1 MRRSWLSIPVLFFVL
16 SSGVLAQ
23 DDAQRRY
30 AVLIMGNP
38 AGVQTT
44 RVGPDGA
51 HEVTFEYNDRGRGP
65 KLHATLRLNERGLP
79 VSLTASGNDYLKAE
93 VHEEFTWSG
102 SVARWKNKGERGE
115 RKLAS
120 PAFYLSLSGIP
131 EELGLLTAALLKA
144 EDQRLALLPEGEA
157 SLTRAGETFVG
168 EGQQKRRVIAYEIT
182 GLYFTPV
189 TVWMDEQNQLFASV
203 DSWLSVVRE
212 GWEKETARLLEI
224 QDEAAA
230 RRTLATARELTH
242 KPDTPLA
249 IVNANVFEPASGR
262 TRPGTTVLI
271 EGNRIAALG
280 ADGSVKIPGNAR
292 SIDARGR
299 TLLPG
304 LWDMHAHIAPTDGI
318 LNIAAGVTSIRDLAN
333 DNEALLEIKRKIE
346 AGEEIGPRIVMRGLI
361 EGPGP
366 YAGPTKVLVDTE
378 EEARAAI
385 ANYKERGYE
394 GIKIYS
400 SIKPELVPTIIRLA
414 HESGLKVSGHVPAF
428 MNARQF
434 VEAGADELQHIN
446 FVFLNFFDDVKDTR
460 TPARFISV
468 AERGATLDLNSGP
481 VRSFVEL
488 LKQRKVIVDPTVG
501 VFYSMFTDR
510 PGTVSSNYAAIADRL
525 PPQVRRGFLG
535 GGLPIP
541 EGMEERYKASA
552 RTLLDM
558 VRLLYDSG
566 IPIVAG
572 TDGLAGFALHR
583 ELELY
588 VEAGIPAPEVLRIAT
603 LDAARVAGRETE
615 LGSIEPGKLADL
627 VLVDGNP
634 ASRISDIRRTSLV
647 IKDGAIYEPAALY
660 KSIGVRP

>member
-1 MRRSWLSIPVLFFVL
+1 MRRSWLAICILFLLFG
-16 SSGVLAQ
+16 SSVMAQ
-23 DDAQRRY
+23 DPAQRRY
-30 AVLIMGNP
+30 TVLIMGNP

-44 RVGPDGA
+44 RVGPDGE
-51 HEVTFEYNDRGRGP
+51 HEFTFEYNDRGRGP
-65 KLHATLRLNERGLP
+65 KLHATIRLNERGLP

-93 VHEEFTWSG
+93 VQEEFTWSD
-102 SVARWKNKGERGE
+102 SVARWQNNGERGE

-131 EELGLLTAALLKA
+131 EELGLLAAALLEA

-168 EGQQKRRVIAYEIT
+168 EGSRKRRVVAYEIS
-182 GLYFTPV
+182 GLSFTPV
-189 TVWMDEQNQLFASV
+189 TVWMDEQNQLFAAV

-212 GWEKETARLLEI
+212 GWEKDALRLLEI
-224 QDEAAA
+224 QDAAAA
-230 RRTLATARELTH
+230 RRTFATARALTD

-262 TRPGTTVLI
+262 TRPGMTVLI
-271 EGNRIAALG
+271 EGNRIVSIG
-280 ADGSVKIPGNAR
+280 ADGSVKIPANAR
-292 SIDARGR
+292 RIDARGR

-318 LNIAAGVTSIRDLAN
+318 LNIAAGVTSVRDLAN

-346 AGEEIGPRIVMRGLI
+346 AGEEIGPRIVMRGFMD
-361 EGPGP
+361 GRGP
-366 YAGPTKVLVDTE
+366 YAGPTKVFVDTE
-378 EEARAAI
+378 EEGRATI
-385 ANYKERGYE
+385 ASYKKRGYE

-400 SIKPELVPTIIRLA
+400 SIKPELVPTLIRLA
-414 HESGLKVSGHVPAF
+414 HEAGLKVSGHVPAF
-428 MNARQF
+428 MTAQQF

-460 TPARFISV
+460 TPARFVSV
-468 AERGATLDLNSGP
+468 AERGATLDLHSER
-481 VRSFVEL
+481 VRSFVQL

-501 VFYSMFTDR
+501 VFYAMFTDR
-510 PGTVSSNYAAIADRL
+510 PGSVSSNYAAIADRL

-541 EGMEERYKASA
+541 EGMDERYKASA
-552 RTLLDM
+552 RALLDM
-558 VRLLYDSG
+558 VKLLYDAG

-588 VEAGIPAPEVLRIAT
+588 VEAGIPAPDVLRIAT
-603 LDAARVAGRETE
+603 LGAARVAGRDKE

-627 VLVDGNP
+627 VLVDGDP

-647 IKDGAIYEPAALY
+647 IKDGAVYDPAALY

>member
-1 MRRSWLSIPVLFFVL
+1 MRRSWLAICILFLLFG
-16 SSGVLAQ
+16 SSVMAQ
-23 DDAQRRY
+23 DPAQRRY
-30 AVLIMGNP
+30 TVLIMGNP

-44 RVGPDGA
+44 RVGPDGE
-51 HEVTFEYNDRGRGP
+51 HEFTFEYNDRGRGP
-65 KLHATLRLNERGLP
+65 KLHATIRLNERGLP

-93 VHEEFTWSG
+93 VHEEFTWSD
-102 SVARWKNKGERGE
+102 SVARWQNNGERGE

-131 EELGLLTAALLKA
+131 EELGLLAAALLEA
-144 EDQRLALLPEGEA
+144 EDQRLTLLPEGEA

-168 EGQQKRRVIAYEIT
+168 EGSRKRRVVAYEIS
-182 GLYFTPV
+182 GLSFAPV
-189 TVWMDEQNQLFASV
+189 TVWMDEQNQLFAAV
-203 DSWLSVVRE
+203 DSWLSIVRE
-212 GWEKETARLLEI
+212 GWEKDALRLLEI
-224 QDEAAA
+224 QDAAAA
-230 RRTLATARELTH
+230 RRTFATARALTD

-262 TRPGTTVLI
+262 TRPGLTVLI
-271 EGNRIAALG
+271 EGNRIVSIG
-280 ADGSVKIPGNAR
+280 ADGSVKIPANAR
-292 SIDARGR
+292 RIDARGR

-318 LNIAAGVTSIRDLAN
+318 LNIAAGVTSVRDLAN

-346 AGEEIGPRIVMRGLI
+346 AGEEIGPRIVMRGFMD
-361 EGPGP
+361 GRGP
-366 YAGPTKVLVDTE
+366 YAGPTKVFVDTE
-378 EEARAAI
+378 EEGRATI
-385 ANYKERGYE
+385 ASYKKRGYE

-400 SIKPELVPTIIRLA
+400 SIKPELVPTLIRLA
-414 HESGLKVSGHVPAF
+414 HEAGLKVSGHVPAF
-428 MNARQF
+428 MTAQQF

-460 TPARFISV
+460 TPARFVSV
-468 AERGATLDLNSGP
+468 AERGATLDLHSER
-481 VRSFVEL
+481 VRSFVQL

-501 VFYSMFTDR
+501 VFYAMFTDR
-510 PGTVSSNYAAIADRL
+510 PGSVSSNYAAIADRL

-541 EGMEERYKASA
+541 EGMDERYKASA
-552 RTLLDM
+552 RALLDM
-558 VRLLYDSG
+558 VKLLYDAG

-588 VEAGIPAPEVLRIAT
+588 VEAGIPAPDVLRIAT
-603 LDAARVAGRETE
+603 LGAARVAGRDKE

-627 VLVDGNP
+627 VLVDGDP

-647 IKDGAIYEPAALY
+647 IKDGAVYDPAALY

>member
-1 MRRSWLSIPVLFFVL
+1 MRRSWLSICFLFLLFG
-16 SSGVLAQ
+16 SSVMAQ
-23 DDAQRRY
+23 DPAQRRY
-30 AVLIMGNP
+30 TVLIMGNP

-44 RVGPDGA
+44 RVGPDGE
-51 HEVTFEYNDRGRGP
+51 HEFTFEYNDRGRGP
-65 KLHATLRLNERGLP
+65 KLHATIRLNERGLP

-93 VHEEFTWSG
+93 VHEEFTWSD
-102 SVARWKNKGERGE
+102 SVARWQNNGERGE

-131 EELGLLTAALLKA
+131 EELGLLAAALLEA

-168 EGQQKRRVIAYEIT
+168 EGSRKRRVVAYEIS
-182 GLYFTPV
+182 GLSFAPV
-189 TVWMDEQNQLFASV
+189 TVWMDEQNQLFAAV
-203 DSWLSVVRE
+203 DSWLSIVRE
-212 GWEKETARLLEI
+212 GWEKDALRLLEI
-224 QDEAAA
+224 QDAAAA
-230 RRTLATARELTH
+230 RRTFATARALTD

-262 TRPGTTVLI
+262 TRPGMTVLI
-271 EGNRIAALG
+271 EGNRIVSIG
-280 ADGSVKIPGNAR
+280 ADGSVKIPANAR
-292 SIDARGR
+292 RIDARGR

-318 LNIAAGVTSIRDLAN
+318 LNIAAGVTSVRDLAN

-346 AGEEIGPRIVMRGLI
+346 AGEEIGPRIVMRGFMD
-361 EGPGP
+361 GRGP
-366 YAGPTKVLVDTE
+366 YAGPTKVFVDTE
-378 EEARAAI
+378 EEGRATI
-385 ANYKERGYE
+385 ASYKKRGYE

-400 SIKPELVPTIIRLA
+400 SIKPELVPTLIRLA
-414 HESGLKVSGHVPAF
+414 HEAGLKVSGHVPAF
-428 MNARQF
+428 MTAQQF

-460 TPARFISV
+460 TPARFVSV
-468 AERGATLDLNSGP
+468 AERGATLDLHSER
-481 VRSFVEL
+481 VRSFVQL

-501 VFYSMFTDR
+501 VFYAMFTDR
-510 PGTVSSNYAAIADRL
+510 PGSVSSNYAAIADRL

-541 EGMEERYKASA
+541 EGMDERYKASA
-552 RTLLDM
+552 RALLDM
-558 VRLLYDSG
+558 VKLLYDAG

-588 VEAGIPAPEVLRIAT
+588 VEAGIPAPDVLRIAT
-603 LDAARVAGRETE
+603 LGAARVAGRDKE

-627 VLVDGNP
+627 VLVDGDP

-647 IKDGAIYEPAALY
+647 IKDGAVYDPAALY